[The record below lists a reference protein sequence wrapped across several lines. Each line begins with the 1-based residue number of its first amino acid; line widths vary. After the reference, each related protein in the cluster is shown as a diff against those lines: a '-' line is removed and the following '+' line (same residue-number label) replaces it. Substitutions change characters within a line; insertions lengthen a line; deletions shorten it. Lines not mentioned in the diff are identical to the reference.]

1 MALPASGT
9 ISIGDIRNELLNTG
23 TNNYRLSYAGQYNG
37 SVKTS
42 GYVPINRAS
51 TSKPNDASAYAI
63 SEWYSYNHSASKAC
77 SGTGF
82 TMDGINQQYI
92 YYKLAITSYGA
103 GCTSTINFT
112 WTPSGS
118 FLYCNQYVDLY
129 NSYPFSNTGTIV
141 PSPIYSNN
149 GTTGSY
155 NYTCTGTTDYLHVVT
170 WLDDPYSNPCGYY
183 TITANCGSTP
193 SSTLYCLGYNSGSNC
208 ASACSDSANCGNF

>member
-77 SGTGF
+77 
-82 TMDGINQQYI
+82 
-92 YYKLAITSYGA
+92 
-103 GCTSTINFT
+103 
-112 WTPSGS
+112 
-118 FLYCNQYVDLY
+118 
-129 NSYPFSNTGTIV
+129 
-141 PSPIYSNN
+141 
-149 GTTGSY
+149 
-155 NYTCTGTTDYLHVVT
+155 
-170 WLDDPYSNPCGYY
+170 
-183 TITANCGSTP
+183 
-193 SSTLYCLGYNSGSNC
+193 
-208 ASACSDSANCGNF
+208 